1 MGSLLYFLS
10 SVVSPAF
17 YFFLLYFCP
26 QSSVFIG
33 DTPGLLSA
41 HGLSLDKHY
50 WKGCLG
56 VSLGLGYLSLFLIFS
71 VAVIF
76 MKIGFETPCFGWIG
90 TPTVLPLLDCWWW
103 FPSRCWHVVAAK
115 DTKIDWEAG
124 NGSRG
129 HFKVPGCL
137 ISIVA
142 LTQGASSIFRGKKM
156 KNGNDKTMS
165 FLTGATISP
174 FGLWSFWNFAF
185 KPLIF

>member
-1 MGSLLYFLS
+1 MKEKAKQEKRVLLGEGEDGDEDEGDGPSPGWRMFFSLLLLSVSPPYALLFFFVMGSLLCFLS

-41 HGLSLDKHY
+41 HGLSLDKHD

-103 FPSRCWHVVAAK
+103 FPSRCWHVMAAK
-115 DTKIDWEAG
+115 DTKID
-124 NGSRG
+124 
-129 HFKVPGCL
+129 
-137 ISIVA
+137 
-142 LTQGASSIFRGKKM
+142 
-156 KNGNDKTMS
+156 
-165 FLTGATISP
+165 
-174 FGLWSFWNFAF
+174 
-185 KPLIF
+185 